1 GGVMKIESHKVNLR
15 EKAQPKVGSL
25 DNVSHSPG
33 GGNAK
38 ETEGSGTPMIGN
50 LTPALGPEPGP
61 GGSPNAQ
68 ENGLKDGAPSDG
80 EGLQEPQALDS
91 QMPETSKFIESFKL
105 NFRENARS
113 RTDHGA
119 DIIIWP
125 APRDNGNSSRPHGSS
140 FSLHDHQSHH
150 PNSCSV
156 SLIEYL
162 ASTHYVSSPSSSFLA
177 ATTGGG
183 PGGRQQ

>member
-1 GGVMKIESHKVNLR
+1 MYLFHAAVLMTRYKFMMTLVKSFPFHVLVNAQAHKCIYQTDHCCAAGGGVMKIESHKVNLR

-38 ETEGSGTPMIGN
+38 AEGPQETEGSGTPMIGN

-91 QMPETSKFIESFKL
+91 QMPET
-105 NFRENARS
+105 N
-113 RTDHGA
+113 
-119 DIIIWP
+119 
-125 APRDNGNSSRPHGSS
+125 
-140 FSLHDHQSHH
+140 
-150 PNSCSV
+150 
-156 SLIEYL
+156 
-162 ASTHYVSSPSSSFLA
+162 
-177 ATTGGG
+177 
-183 PGGRQQ
+183 